1 MCKKLQ
7 SYKVIPVILLLVLLT
22 ACAQQQTN
30 EEQDISLST
39 VESSMDAEKDE
50 CRLDL
55 QQNGSVDIANKDILD
70 VSAGTIITQTVES
83 TDGRNISIDAEVDV
97 DGISRV
103 SCYRYIPHLYTEEF
117 RKTWF
122 KHQFFSETWD
132 VNETAVYNEE
142 KATWEI
148 VTPIGRRWIYQVSDS
163 KIPDEQVMNL
173 ERVDIKL
180 DYEEEN
186 DIYPVRISNE
196 ISFEDLA
203 LYERVGI
210 FPMEIACEW
219 QWIMEDVE
227 RADVYS
233 CSYVHICG
241 KNSEQPYVK
250 ALYRQVLDGMPVTV
264 WHNLST
270 IFRVTLIRVWGSF
283 FSVEEI
289 GLEEPILSV
298 QEAAT
303 MLQEQNASIQ
313 IQEEIPLSVT
323 KITLEYLSVI
333 SSDGET
339 EIVPVW
345 RFWLGDD
352 EMERSMLSERIFAV
366 NAVSGELI
374 WEKRGAFTE

>member
-1 MCKKLQ
+1 
-7 SYKVIPVILLLVLLT
+7 
-22 ACAQQQTN
+22 
-30 EEQDISLST
+30 
-39 VESSMDAEKDE
+39 
-50 CRLDL
+50 
-55 QQNGSVDIANKDILD
+55 
-70 VSAGTIITQTVES
+70 
-83 TDGRNISIDAEVDV
+83 
-97 DGISRV
+97 
-103 SCYRYIPHLYTEEF
+103 
-117 RKTWF
+117 
-122 KHQFFSETWD
+122 
-132 VNETAVYNEE
+132 
-142 KATWEI
+142 
-148 VTPIGRRWIYQVSDS
+148 
-163 KIPDEQVMNL
+163 
-173 ERVDIKL
+173 
-180 DYEEEN
+180 
-186 DIYPVRISNE
+186 
-196 ISFEDLA
+196 
-203 LYERVGI
+203 
-210 FPMEIACEW
+210 MEIACEW